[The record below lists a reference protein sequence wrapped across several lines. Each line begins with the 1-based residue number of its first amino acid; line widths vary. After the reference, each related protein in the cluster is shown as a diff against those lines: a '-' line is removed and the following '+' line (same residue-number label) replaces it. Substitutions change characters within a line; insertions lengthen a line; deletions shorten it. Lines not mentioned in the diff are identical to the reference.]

1 MMLLSLFRQKLYFVF
16 LGMVISGL
24 FLVFLIFAGF
34 YPVAFVNGT
43 MVTARR
49 FALEYRAN
57 DSYYRRVLE
66 KYGAKVFGSAP
77 PTPAEIEAS
86 SMQKIIEDIL
96 VQDGA
101 KREIGSDLGAL
112 IENKV
117 RQLRI
122 DSELQKAASELYG
135 YRKNDF
141 WDFVLVPQAKAD
153 ILAGRLFLRG
163 EKLED
168 WLKDAKKSST
178 VFIFSNRLRWN
189 GEKVENHSAVRE

>member
-1 MMLLSLFRQKLYFVF
+1 MPSVLFRQKPYFVF
-16 LGMVISGL
+16 LGMIISGL
-24 FLVFLIFAGF
+24 FLIFLILAGW

-49 FALEYRAN
+49 FALEYKAN
-57 DSYYRRVLE
+57 DSYSRRVLE
-66 KYGAKVFGSAP
+66 KYGAEAFGSAP

-101 KREIGSDLGAL
+101 KREVGSDLGAL
-112 IENKV
+112 VENKLN
-117 RQLRI
+117 QIKI
-122 DSELQKAASELYG
+122 DSDLQKAASELYG
-135 YRKNDF
+135 YHKNDF
-141 WDFVLVPQAKAD
+141 WNFVLVPQAKAD

-168 WLKDAKKSST
+168 WLKTAKKSST
-178 VFIFSNRLRWN
+178 VFIFSSQFHWD
-189 GEKVENHSAVRE
+189 GEKVENRL